1 MICIISGL
9 LDDLIFAFTHAM
21 KDYMFVAT
29 WALLVQ
35 LIMARS
41 PVVKHHELA
50 RCLSSAGGFPQKPA
64 LSSSSSFFATADLPI
79 SAWTHFFLQFC
90 GISVGNVGELE
101 RTWMIETGLTNSGTR
116 MKHVMKVDEHRLM
129 SKHLWAD
136 GYVQPI
142 VICNCSTL
150 KQLLL
155 TVRCQ
160 RLCFRLAEGSPGPNW
175 EVEKRSRF
183 NLCSDGLKFCRPAL
197 ISGAFP
203 GKRACLNCRSCGFS
217 AIPCEEARM
226 FDVFYVKQMSTQYTM
241 NILELKCS
249 LLQG

>member
-1 MICIISGL
+1 
-9 LDDLIFAFTHAM
+9 
-21 KDYMFVAT
+21 
-29 WALLVQ
+29 
-35 LIMARS
+35 
-41 PVVKHHELA
+41 
-50 RCLSSAGGFPQKPA
+50 
-64 LSSSSSFFATADLPI
+64 
-79 SAWTHFFLQFC
+79 
-90 GISVGNVGELE
+90 
-101 RTWMIETGLTNSGTR
+101 MIETGLTNSGTR
-116 MKHVMKVDEHRLM
+116 MKHVMKVDEHRLISP

-217 AIPCEEARM
+217 AIPGEEARM